1 VEKLM
6 ALAKELLFSILLCI
20 LKVY

>member
-6 ALAKELLFSILLCI
+6 KLAKELLFSIL
-20 LKVY
+20 YAS